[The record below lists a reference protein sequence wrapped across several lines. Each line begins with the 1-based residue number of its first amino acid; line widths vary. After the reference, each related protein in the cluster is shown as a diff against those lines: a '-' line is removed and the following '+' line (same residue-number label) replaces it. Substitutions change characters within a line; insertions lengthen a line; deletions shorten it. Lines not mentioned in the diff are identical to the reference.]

1 MPFELMDSGVKFFR
15 STEIKC
21 PHGFSTRVGGVS
33 SLSHTAS
40 LNLAFGRGDDD
51 RTVLKNLGLFAAA
64 VGVDPHSVVSRSQI
78 HSNIVE
84 YVDKSNTGEGY
95 YRPSEISCDGY
106 FTDCPGVTL
115 GIKTADCVPILFYD
129 PAAKVVGAV
138 HAGWRGTAAGI
149 AAVCVEKMRSLG
161 ARPENI
167 RAAIGAAIRFCCYE
181 VGEDFRNSVESLA
194 GKDLA
199 ERFIRERDGR
209 LHADIVGMNTELLRE
224 SGVTK
229 IDVSEYCTCC
239 EPELFFSHR
248 AATRASGGL
257 RGTMLAVIALPN
269 VTAV

>member
-1 MPFELMDSGVKFFR
+1 MPFELIDSGVKFFR

-51 RTVLKNLGLFAAA
+51 KTVLENLELFALA

-78 HSNIVE
+78 HSDIVE

-95 YRPSEISCDGY
+95 YKPSEISCDGY

-129 PAAKVVGAV
+129 PTKKVIGAV

-149 AAVCVEKMRSLG
+149 ARVCVDKLRSLG
-161 ARPENI
+161 SKPENI
-167 RAAIGAAIRFCCYE
+167 RAAIGAAIHFCCYE
-181 VGEDFRNSVESLA
+181 VGEDFYDSVEKLA
-194 GKDLA
+194 GKRRA
-199 ERFIRERDGR
+199 EEFIREKDGR
-209 LHADIVGMNTELLRE
+209 LHADIVGLNEDILRE
-224 SGVTK
+224 SGVST
-229 IDVSEYCTCC
+229 IDISPHCTCH
-239 EPELFFSHR
+239 EPLLFYSHR
-248 AATRASGGL
+248 ASKGL
-257 RGTMLAVIALPN
+257 RGTMLSVIAL
-269 VTAV
+269 AE